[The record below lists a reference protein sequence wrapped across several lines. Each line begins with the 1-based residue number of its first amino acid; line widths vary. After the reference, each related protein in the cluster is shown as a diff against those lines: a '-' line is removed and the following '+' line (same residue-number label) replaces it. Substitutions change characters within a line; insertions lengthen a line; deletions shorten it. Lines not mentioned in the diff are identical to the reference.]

1 MMFRITIFSVF
12 ALASAVVASAGQ
24 IQVGGAT
31 GLTTSYV
38 TNGGASP
45 NNACTGTCTDQNNYD
60 EVLFQGLDGTTP
72 APGTHYSLGGPTVNS
87 TITDTNANALAAS
100 PTGITFAMIN
110 DGTYENTSSCGVGA
124 LSCGTPNSSNYWSL
138 PGDGTLSTLTIPVD
152 QYGVS
157 QVWSML
163 DTDYAGASN
172 GAPAD
177 RSITMFLDFGTAGGT
192 IEDSVRVNFTNTG
205 DNGTGTGQIESSI
218 LCTSIAPCDGIA
230 TPNTGPIQT
239 TNPATLT
246 ANGVSVSAS
255 VDYLYS
261 IKYAGTGNL
270 LVLNDEGLNLGTIN
284 FAGIGTNLNTYLV
297 DIRVVEEGNTN
308 YASEIGAVSAVTVLT
323 AAPEPSTVFMFLT
336 GLGAIGF
343 AGFRRR
349 KA

>member
-1 MMFRITIFSVF
+1 MMFRITIVSVF
-12 ALASAVVASAGQ
+12 ALASAVAASAGQ
-24 IQVGGAT
+24 IQVGGAA
-31 GLTTSYV
+31 GLTNSYI
-38 TNGGASP
+38 TNSGGSP
-45 NNACTGTCTDQNNYD
+45 NNACAGTCTDQNNYD
-60 EVLFQGLDGTTP
+60 EVLFQNLDGTTP
-72 APGTHYSLGGPTVNS
+72 APGSNYSLAGPTSNS
-87 TITDTNANALAAS
+87 TITDTNANALAAN
-100 PTGITFAMIN
+100 PGGITFAMIN
-110 DGTYENTSSCGVGA
+110 DGTYATPACGVGA
-124 LSCGTPNSSNYWSL
+124 QACGSPLSSNYWSI
-138 PGDGTLSTLTIPVD
+138 PGNGTQSTLTIPVD

-163 DTDYAGASN
+163 NTDYAGASN
-172 GAPAD
+172 GTPVD

-192 IEDSVRVNFTNTG
+192 IEDTVRVNFTNTG
-205 DNGTGTGQIESSI
+205 NNSTGTGQIQSAI

-230 TPNTGPIQT
+230 SPNTGPIQT

-246 ANGVSVSAS
+246 SNGVSVLGS

-261 IKYAGTGNL
+261 IKYAGAGNL

-297 DIRVVEEGNTN
+297 DVRVVEEGNTN
-308 YASEIGAVSAVTVLT
+308 YANEIGALSAVTVLT

>member
-1 MMFRITIFSVF
+1 MFRITIVSVF

-24 IQVGGAT
+24 IQVGGAG
-31 GLTTSYV
+31 GLTSLYV
-38 TNGGASP
+38 GAGNCSG
-45 NNACTGTCTDQNNYD
+45 ACSDQNNYD
-60 EVLFQGLDGTTP
+60 EVLFQNLDGGTP
-72 APGTHYSLGGPTVNS
+72 APGTHYSLQGPTSNS
-87 TITDTNANALAAS
+87 TITDTNANAVAANPS
-100 PTGITFAMIN
+100 GITFAMIN
-110 DGTYENTSSCGVGA
+110 DGTYNSGACGVSAQG
-124 LSCGTPNSSNYWSL
+124 CGVPYSSNYWSI

-152 QYGVS
+152 AYGVS

-163 DTDYAGASN
+163 NTDFAGASN
-172 GAPAD
+172 GTPAD
-177 RSITMFLDFGTAGGT
+177 RSITMFLDFGTSGGT

-205 DNGTGTGQIESSI
+205 NNSTGTGQIQSAI

-230 TPNTGPIQT
+230 NPNTGPIQA

-284 FAGIGTNLNTYLV
+284 FAGVGTNLNTYLV
-297 DIRVVEEGNTN
+297 DVRVVEEGNTSYTN
-308 YASEIGAVSAVTVLT
+308 EIGALSAVTVLT